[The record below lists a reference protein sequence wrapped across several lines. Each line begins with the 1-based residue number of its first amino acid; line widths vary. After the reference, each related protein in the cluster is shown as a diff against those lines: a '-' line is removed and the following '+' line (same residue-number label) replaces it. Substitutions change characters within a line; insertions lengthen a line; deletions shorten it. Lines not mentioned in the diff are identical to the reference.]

1 MLESLFDPKSVAVI
15 GASREEGKVG
25 HDIVKNLVTYGYAGK
40 IFPVNPKADEILGL
54 KCFPSVTAIQDPV
67 ELAVVVIPAKFVLAT
82 VEELAARR
90 VGACIIITAGFKE
103 TGPEGAKLEKALAEK
118 VTASGMRTLG
128 PNCLGLIDTHTN
140 LNASFAHGMPKKG
153 SIAFFSQSGALG
165 TAILDWA
172 IGEEIGFSKFI
183 SLGNKMDIS
192 ETELLEALADD
203 PDTSVILG
211 YIESV
216 KDGAAFLRAAER
228 ASRKKPVIITKSGST
243 AAGAKAASS
252 HTGALAGS
260 ESAFKAAFKQSGIIR
275 ANSVQDLFDFALGFS
290 SGRMPAGPNVVIVT
304 NAGGPGI
311 IAADAVERSA
321 VRMAQLAKETVDRLR
336 EKLPPTAALYNPVDV
351 VGDAKPDRYDAALQN
366 TLSDPHVDAALVILT
381 PQAVTEPVA
390 TAVVIKRAA
399 ATTQK
404 PILASFVGGPRVAEG
419 TKMLMMAGIP
429 SYSFPER
436 MVSTI
441 EAMYNYK
448 VWRDKP
454 KSPPFDC
461 TRQKGKVAE
470 LLAKARKSGRLELG
484 ESEARDVVTAYGF
497 QVPKSILAR
506 TTVEAIVAGEEVG
519 YPLVMKIA
527 SPDILHKSDIG
538 GVKVGIQDPSETRR
552 TFVAMMDNARRR
564 MPEAE
569 IWGVLVQ
576 QMVSGGKEVILGMNR
591 DPQFGPMIMFGLGGI
606 YVEALKDV
614 SFRIAPLSPEDAEEM
629 IREIH
634 SYALLRGVRGEKPVN
649 FDAIKESLLR
659 LSLLVTDFPEIL
671 ELDINPLKVFS
682 NGQAAVAIDA
692 RLTVAQA

>member
-25 HDIVKNLVTYGYAGK
+25 HDIVKNLVQYGYAGK
-40 IFPVNPKADEILGL
+40 VFPVNPKADDILGL
-54 KCFPSVTAIQDPV
+54 KCYHSIPEIAEKID
-67 ELAVVVIPAKFVLAT
+67 LAVIVIPAKFVLTAID
-82 VEELAARR
+82 ELIAKQVPAS
-90 VGACIIITAGFKE
+90 IIITAGFKE
-103 TGPEGAKLEKALAEK
+103 TGVEGAKLEKVLAEK
-118 VTASGMRTLG
+118 VSAAGMRVLG
-128 PNCLGLIDTHTN
+128 PNCLGLIDTHAN
-140 LNASFAHGMPKKG
+140 LNASFAQGMPKRG
-153 SIAFFSQSGALG
+153 NIAFFSQSGALG

-172 IGEEIGFSKFI
+172 LGEDIGFSKFV
-183 SLGNKMDIS
+183 SLGNKMDLS
-192 ETELLEALADD
+192 ETELLEAVADD
-203 PDTSVILG
+203 PHTDVILG
-211 YIESV
+211 YIEGV

-228 ASRKKPVIITKSGST
+228 ASRRKPVIITKSGST

-260 ESAFKAAFKQSGIIR
+260 ESAFKAAFKQAGIIR

-290 SGRMPAGPNVVIVT
+290 SRRVPTGPNLVIVT

-311 IAADAVERSA
+311 IAADAVERSTM
-321 VRMAQLAKETVDRLR
+321 RMAQLSKETIDNLHD
-336 EKLPPTAALYNPVDV
+336 KLPHTAALYNPVDV
-351 VGDAKPDRYDAALQN
+351 IGDAKPDRYQVALAN
-366 TLSDPHVDAALVILT
+366 TLADPRVDAALVILT
-381 PQAVTEPVA
+381 PQGMTDPDGVAQVVT
-390 TAVVIKRAA
+390 KAA
-399 ATTQK
+399 AGTSK
-404 PILASFVGGPRVAEG
+404 PILASFMGGPRVEEG
-419 TKMLMMAGIP
+419 AKKLMTSGIP
-429 SYSFPER
+429 SYQFPER
-436 MVSTI
+436 MVATI

-454 KSPPFDC
+454 KAAPFDAP
-461 TRQKGKVAE
+461 RQKEKVAE
-470 LLAKARKSGRLELG
+470 IIAKARKSGRLELG
-484 ESEARDVVTAYGF
+484 ESEAREVVTAYGF
-497 QVPKSILAR
+497 QVPKSMLAR

-576 QMVSGGKEVILGMNR
+576 QMVGGGKEVILGMNR

-614 SFRIAPLSPEDAEEM
+614 SFRIAPLATEDAEEM

-634 SYALLRGVRGEKPVN
+634 AYALLRGVRGEKPVN

-659 LSLLVTDFPEIL
+659 LSLLVTDFPEVV

-682 NGQAAVAIDA
+682 DNQMPIAIDA
-692 RLTVAQA
+692 RLTVAQ